1 MDWSYRK
8 TIFLCLTFVT
18 VGSALVENSNY
29 DELDYD
35 PQVAIKCGK
44 VTRHMD
50 VNTGSWEADK
60 NSTSLCATTMQEI
73 LKYCKAIYPSR
84 DVRNV
89 VEGNKKVLV
98 DGSLVTP
105 YRCLVGPFESDALL
119 VPPKCRFEHMHD
131 NSNCLSH
138 DQWHT
143 RASDKCQNEGM
154 IVKDYGVLIPCGTG
168 KFTGVEFVCC
178 PQDASEEVATDA
190 AKIVP
195 IFEVVS
201 TSKPTSVL
209 EHLKQAI
216 SKFAKHVEGST
227 IGCDRQKYHER
238 RDKLEETHKAKIQ
251 KLIDTWRK
259 SEKRYKLMKTG
270 DEDLAAGSISADLQ
284 TFNKMVNSYGDQAK
298 LERARLKEEH
308 HQCTQIDLNDK
319 KNKALGDFVAALQEE
334 PRDDNKILQAVQRYV
349 RFCTQDR
356 LHNLHYFDYV
366 LKHHPEKA
374 EEARESLQNHLKRI
388 NNLVNESMVLLYK
401 LPDIAR
407 KFQMELPDWIPKP
420 PALPTEAPTVEKS
433 SAAKDPTDP
442 PSHVGSKPAATDMMA
457 GGEGKHVDEGVPEVK
472 KPLRKPGKTAALKK
486 ANDNDDDN
494 DDDEDVAEDENG
506 PFRKNH
512 SRATFSA
519 VIGLSCGALVI
530 MIIIVVAMAMR
541 RTRPGN
547 NTKTV
552 LVDEDGE
559 GTSEKS
565 HLVNMQENGYENP
578 TYRFY
583 DY

>member
-8 TIFLCLTFVT
+8 TVFLCLTFVT
-18 VGSALVENSNY
+18 VGNALVENLN
-29 DELDYD
+29 DDLDYD

-44 VTRHMD
+44 VTRHID

-60 NSTSLCATTMQEI
+60 NSTSLCAVTMKEI
-73 LKYCKAIYPSR
+73 LKYCKVIYPSQ

-89 VEGNKKVLV
+89 VEGNKQVLV

-131 NSNCLSH
+131 DSNCLSH

-143 RASDKCQNEGM
+143 RASDKCQSEGM

-178 PQDASEEVATDA
+178 PQDASDEKATDA

-195 IFEVVS
+195 ISEAAG
-201 TSKPTSVL
+201 TSKPTSVM
-209 EHLKQAI
+209 EHLKQEI
-216 SKFAKHVEGST
+216 SKFAKHVEEST

-238 RDKLEETHKAKIQ
+238 RDKLEETHKTRVQ
-251 KLIDTWRK
+251 SLIDNWRM
-259 SEKRYKLMKTG
+259 SEKRYKLLKST
-270 DEDLAAGSISADLQ
+270 DEDQAAADLE
-284 TFNKMVNSYGDQAK
+284 TFNKMVSSFEDQVK

-319 KNKALGDFVAALQEE
+319 KNKAMADFVAALQEE
-334 PRDDNKILQAVQRYV
+334 PQDANKILEAVQRYV

-356 LHNLHYFDYV
+356 LHNLRYFDYV
-366 LKHHPEKA
+366 QKHHPGKA

-407 KFQMELPDWIPKP
+407 KFQLELPDWIPKP
-420 PALPTEAPTVEKS
+420 PALPTTEAPTVEKS

-442 PSHVGSKPAATDMMA
+442 PSHVGSQPAATNVGAM
-457 GGEGKHVDEGVPEVK
+457 GKPEH
-472 KPLRKPGKTAALKK
+472 G
-486 ANDNDDDN
+486 D
-494 DDDEDVAEDENG
+494 DDDEDVVEVEE
-506 PFRKNH
+506 PYK
-512 SRATFSA
+512 
-519 VIGLSCGALVI
+519 
-530 MIIIVVAMAMR
+530 
-541 RTRPGN
+541 
-547 NTKTV
+547 KKV
-552 LVDEDGE
+552 LVDEDAE
-559 GTSEKS
+559 GASEKS

>member
-8 TIFLCLTFVT
+8 TVFLCLTFVT
-18 VGSALVENSNY
+18 VGNALVENLN
-29 DELDYD
+29 DDLDYD

-44 VTRHMD
+44 VTRHID

-60 NSTSLCATTMQEI
+60 NSTSLCAVTMKEI
-73 LKYCKAIYPSR
+73 LKYCKVIYPSQ

-89 VEGNKKVLV
+89 VEGNKQVLV

-131 NSNCLSH
+131 DSNCLSH

-143 RASDKCQNEGM
+143 RASDKCQSEGM

-178 PQDASEEVATDA
+178 PQDASDEKATDA

-195 IFEVVS
+195 ISEAAG
-201 TSKPTSVL
+201 TSKPTSVM
-209 EHLKQAI
+209 EHLKQEI
-216 SKFAKHVEGST
+216 SKFAKHVEEST

-238 RDKLEETHKAKIQ
+238 RDKLEETHKTKVQ
-251 KLIDTWRK
+251 SLIDNWRM
-259 SEKRYKLMKTG
+259 SEKRYKLLKST
-270 DEDLAAGSISADLQ
+270 DEDQAAGSISSDLE
-284 TFNKMVNSYGDQAK
+284 TFNKMVSSFEDQVK

-319 KNKALGDFVAALQEE
+319 KNKAMADFVAALQEE
-334 PRDDNKILQAVQRYV
+334 PQDANKILEAVQRYV

-356 LHNLHYFDYV
+356 LHNLRYFDYV
-366 LKHHPEKA
+366 QKHHPEKA

-407 KFQMELPDWIPKP
+407 KFQLELPDWIPKP
-420 PALPTEAPTVEKS
+420 PALPTTEAPTVEKS

-442 PSHVGSKPAATDMMA
+442 PSHVGSQPAATNVGAM
-457 GGEGKHVDEGVPEVK
+457 GKPEHGDDDDDVVEVEEPYK
-472 KPLRKPGKTAALKK
+472 KKGKTAASKK
-486 ANDNDDDN
+486 DDDIE
-494 DDDEDVAEDENG
+494 DDDEDVAEDEEG
-506 PFRKNH
+506 PFRRNH

-541 RTRPGN
+541 RTRPSN

-552 LVDEDGE
+552 LVDEDAE
-559 GTSEKS
+559 GASEKS